1 MASHVQ
7 TKARGRCAI
16 CRGRGRGSW
25 QGAEHTAPGGRAA
38 EWELN
43 SAETARGAGVSSLRD
58 TSALLAQAQGACA
71 VGSDPT
77 GTRRPPQ
84 TDISGRTTQWPQR
97 GQRLLHSPCGC
108 RRFVPEPGGRWGTAQ
123 YFSTS
128 SRERDVPSRP
138 RRPTPLKIRCGV
150 QHPFLKKC
158 LHPFS
163 GFPMRTRE
171 RASERGKKYFY
182 EQRAGCA
189 LEEEAP
195 CPRETGPTTRE
206 GVLRTQAPSAAPTQ
220 RPTRKPSKGL
230 KRAAPSRQ
238 ENQPAGCLPEEG
250 CGPCWPV
257 GAPRPGRRASPHW
270 APSPHCLRRLR
281 GRSKARL
288 PPLSTPVARKL
299 KKCTCLHRELSTMS
313 PTKQNPGIRRE
324 TGRELTQRPSSLC
337 FCFPNFS

>member
-1 MASHVQ
+1 MLWEVTPPGPAGLPRR
-7 TKARGRCAI
+7 TF
-16 CRGRGRGSW
+16 
-25 QGAEHTAPGGRAA
+25 PGGQH
-38 EWELN
+38 
-43 SAETARGAGVSSLRD
+43 SGPSGDRGFSTLHVDAGGSSQ
-58 TSALLAQAQGACA
+58 S
-71 VGSDPT
+71 
-77 GTRRPPQ
+77 
-84 TDISGRTTQWPQR
+84 
-97 GQRLLHSPCGC
+97 
-108 RRFVPEPGGRWGTAQ
+108 PGGGGGQ
-123 YFSTS
+123 HSTFPQAP
-128 SRERDVPSRP
+128 ERGMCPPGLVGPP
-138 RRPTPLKIRCGV
+138 PLKIRCGV
-150 QHPFLKKC
+150 QRSFLKKC

-195 CPRETGPTTRE
+195 CPRETGPATRE

-257 GAPRPGRRASPHW
+257 GAPRPGRWASPRW
-270 APSPHCLRRLR
+270 APSPRCLRRLR

-288 PPLSTPVARKL
+288 PPLSTPVAGKL